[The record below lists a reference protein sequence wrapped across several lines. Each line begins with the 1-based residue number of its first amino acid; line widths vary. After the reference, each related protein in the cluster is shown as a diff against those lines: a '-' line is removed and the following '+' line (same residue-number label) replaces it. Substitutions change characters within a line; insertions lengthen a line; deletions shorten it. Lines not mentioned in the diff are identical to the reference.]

1 MLFEQGCWLIGW
13 RMIVPAIWRGN
24 RRCRRSEGAW
34 RGLGFW
40 LQRNETNERMGF

>member
-24 RRCRRSEGAW
+24 RCRRSEGAW